1 MHTAVATLALPL
13 DRRGLS
19 MLCAAHIINDLNQS
33 AIPAILPF
41 LLARDRLSL
50 ASAAAL
56 ILAMNL
62 SSSVVQPLF
71 GYWSDRR
78 SLAWV
83 IPVSILVACAGTSA
97 LGLLHSYGA
106 MFVAAMIAG
115 LGVAAFHPEG
125 SRYAKYC
132 ARSQHAAGMSVF
144 TLGGYGGFALG
155 PIVMTPILLFAGLRG
170 TILLIVPGI
179 VIAALLRRE
188 LPRMQTF
195 REHYAAQAAVSGVD
209 RWKPFWVLAGVV
221 SLRSTAFFGCVTF
234 LPLFAL
240 HVLHANAATGNGVLT
255 AMLLAGIA
263 GTLKGG
269 KLADRYDRRRIIS
282 LSVGLVCAFAVG
294 IGLVGLLHGPVWLL
308 FVLAL
313 AIGYG
318 ISLSASVI
326 VVVGQELLPQRIGIA
341 SGVTLGLAVSVGG
354 IGAPIYGFIGDRAG
368 LPIVFLSIA
377 AIALIAAI
385 GSTLLPPSLPRGVD
399 TFEEAEAAPV

>member
-1 MHTAVATLALPL
+1 
-13 DRRGLS
+13 
-19 MLCAAHIINDLNQS
+19 MLCAGHIVNDLNQS

-41 LLARDRLSL
+41 LVARDHLSL

-62 SSSVVQPLF
+62 SSSIVQPLF

-83 IPVSILVACAGTSA
+83 IPAALLVACTGTSV
-97 LGLLHSYGA
+97 LGLMHSYGA
-106 MFVAAMIAG
+106 MFGAAMVSG

-132 ARSQHAAGMSVF
+132 ARDQHAVGMSVF

-155 PIVMTPILLFAGLRG
+155 PIVMTPILLLIGLHG
-170 TILLIVPGI
+170 TILILIPGI
-179 VIAALLRRE
+179 IVALLLWFD
-188 LPRMQTF
+188 LPRMKTF
-195 REHYAAQAAVSGVD
+195 RTQYSSHARAGGTD
-209 RWKPFWVLAGVV
+209 RWRPFWLLAGVV

-234 LPLFAL
+234 LPLFAV
-240 HVLHANAATGNGVLT
+240 HVLHASAAIGNGVLT
-255 AMLLAGIA
+255 TMLLAGVV

-269 KLADRYDRRRIIS
+269 QLADRYNRSRII
-282 LSVGLVCAFAVG
+282 LVSVALVCLFAAAIAAAGV
-294 IGLVGLLHGPVWLL
+294 LHAPVWVL

-313 AIGYG
+313 ALGYA

-326 VVVGQELLPQRIGIA
+326 VVVGQELLPNRIGIA

-354 IGAPIYGFIGDRAG
+354 IGAPIYGYIGDRAG
-368 LPIVFLSIA
+368 LPMVFFSIA
-377 AIALIAAI
+377 LVAVIAAA
-385 GSTLLPPSLPRGVD
+385 GSAFLPSSNPHGVD
-399 TFEEAEAAPV
+399 TFEEAEDAAV

>member
-19 MLCAAHIINDLNQS
+19 VLCAAHIVNDLNQS

-41 LLARDRLSL
+41 LAARDRLSL

-83 IPVSILVACAGTSA
+83 MPVSIVIACAGTSA
-97 LGLLHSYGA
+97 LGLLHSYA
-106 MFVAAMIAG
+106 STFVAAMIAG

-132 ARSQHAAGMSVF
+132 ARGEHAVGMSFF

-155 PIVMTPILLFAGLRG
+155 PIVMTPILLLVGLKG
-170 TILLIVPGI
+170 TIFIVIPGI
-179 VIAALLRRE
+179 VIAALLWLE
-188 LPRMQTF
+188 LPRMRTF
-195 REHYAAQAAVSGVD
+195 RAHYATHASAQGVD
-209 RWKPFWVLAGVV
+209 RWKPFWLLAGVV

-240 HVLHANAATGNGVLT
+240 HVLHAHAATANGVLT
-255 AMLLAGIA
+255 AMLLAGIV

-269 KLADRYDRRRIIS
+269 RLADRYDRRRIILLS
-282 LSVGLVCAFAVG
+282 IALVCALSVGIAF
-294 IGLVGLLHGPVWLL
+294 VGLFHAPVWLL
-308 FVLAL
+308 FVLAT
-313 AIGYG
+313 AIGYA

-326 VVVGQELLPQRIGIA
+326 VVVGQELLPQRIGVA

-354 IGAPIYGFIGDRAG
+354 IGAPLYGYLGDRAG
-368 LPIVFLSIA
+368 LPVVFLAIA
-377 AIALIAAI
+377 AVALIAGI
-385 GSTLLPPSLPRGVD
+385 GSVWLPPSLSRGVD
-399 TFEEAEAAPV
+399 TFEEAEEAAV

>member
-1 MHTAVATLALPL
+1 
-13 DRRGLS
+13 
-19 MLCAAHIINDLNQS
+19 
-33 AIPAILPF
+33 
-41 LLARDRLSL
+41 LSL

-78 SLAWV
+78 SLSWV
-83 IPVSILVACAGTSA
+83 IPVAVLVACAGTSV
-97 LGLLHSYGA
+97 LGLLHTYGA

-132 ARSQHAAGMSVF
+132 ARSEHAVGMSVF

-155 PIVMTPILLFAGLRG
+155 PIVMTPILLLVGLKG
-170 TILLIVPGI
+170 TIFVLIPGI
-179 VIAALLRRE
+179 VIALLVWLE

-195 REHYAAQAAVSGVD
+195 RAQYASHGSSAGQD
-209 RWKPFWVLAGVV
+209 RWKPFWLLSGVV

-240 HVLHANAATGNGVLT
+240 HVLHAGAATGNGVLT
-255 AMLLAGIA
+255 AMLLAGVA

-269 KLADRYDRRRIIS
+269 KLADRYDRRRIIL
-282 LSVGLVCAFAVG
+282 LSVALVCAIAVAIG
-294 IGLVGLLHGPVWLL
+294 IVGLLHAPVWVL
-308 FVLAL
+308 FILAL
-313 AIGYG
+313 AIGYA

-326 VVVGQELLPQRIGIA
+326 VVVGQELLPNRIGVA

-354 IGAPIYGFIGDRAG
+354 IGAPIYGLIGDRAG
-368 LPIVFLSIA
+368 LPIVFLAIA
-377 AIALIAAI
+377 AVALVAAF
-385 GSTLLPPSLPRGVD
+385 GSALLPRSLPRGID
-399 TFEEAEAAPV
+399 TFEEAENAAV